1 MINNVVSFPQIP
13 DPTYVRPA
21 KTDAPKEISA
31 AEASGKSKD
40 AGDQSDLGG
49 GGNSGAKEPVPDYL
63 LRLTVDKDPK
73 SGEWIYKA
81 IDRSTGEVVKQL
93 PRQEL
98 LDMKNSSTYQAGSV
112 IKTDI

>member
-1 MINNVVSFPQIP
+1 MINNVVSFPQVL
-13 DPTYVRPA
+13 DPTYVRPV

-31 AEASGKSKD
+31 AEGSGKSKD

-49 GGNSGAKEPVPDYL
+49 GGNSGARESVPDYQ

-81 IDRSTGEVVKQL
+81 IDRATGEVVKQL

-98 LDMKNSSTYQAGSV
+98 LDMRNSSEYQAGSV
-112 IKTDI
+112 IKTDV

>member
-1 MINNVVSFPQIP
+1 MINNVVNFPQIP
-13 DPTYVRPA
+13 DLAYVRPT
-21 KTDAPKEISA
+21 KTDAPKEVSA
-31 AEASGKSKD
+31 AEGSGKSKD

-49 GGNSGAKEPVPDYL
+49 GGNSGARESIPDYQ

-81 IDRSTGEVVKQL
+81 IDRYTGEVVKQL

-98 LDMKNSSTYQAGSV
+98 LDMRNSGDYQAGSV
-112 IKTDI
+112 IKTDV

>member
-1 MINNVVSFPQIP
+1 MINNVVNFPQAP
-13 DPTYVRPA
+13 DPAYVRPE
-21 KTDAPKEISA
+21 KTDAPKAVTA
-31 AEASGKSKD
+31 AEGSGKSKD

-49 GGNSGAKEPVPDYL
+49 GGNSSAKESIPDYQ

-81 IDRSTGEVVKQL
+81 IDRYTGEVVKQL

-98 LDMKNSSTYQAGSV
+98 LDMRNSSDYKAGSV
-112 IKTDI
+112 IKTDV

>member
-1 MINNVVSFPQIP
+1 MINNVVNFPQIP
-13 DPTYVRPA
+13 DPTYVRPV
-21 KTDAPKEISA
+21 KTDAPKEVTA

-49 GGNSGAKEPVPDYL
+49 GGHNAKEPIPDYQ
-63 LRLTVDKDPK
+63 LRLTVDRDPK
-73 SGEWIYKA
+73 SGEWIYRA

-98 LDMKNSSTYQAGSV
+98 LDMRNSGSYQAGSV
-112 IKTDI
+112 IKTDV

>member
-1 MINNVVSFPQIP
+1 MINNVVNFPQTP
-13 DPTYVRPA
+13 DPTYVRPV
-21 KTDAPKEISA
+21 KTDAPKEVTA

-49 GGNSGAKEPVPDYL
+49 GGNSGARESIPDYQ

-98 LDMKNSSTYQAGSV
+98 LDMRNSSSYQAGSV
-112 IKTDI
+112 IKTDV